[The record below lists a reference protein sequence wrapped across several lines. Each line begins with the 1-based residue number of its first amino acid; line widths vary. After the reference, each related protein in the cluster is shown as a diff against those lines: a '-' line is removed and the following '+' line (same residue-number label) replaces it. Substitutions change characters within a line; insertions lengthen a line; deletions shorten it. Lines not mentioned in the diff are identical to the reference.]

1 MINADFMRFFNE
13 VIAPAQA
20 TAAEAFPK
28 TPAPDGVSEEAKFF
42 IENDKG
48 PSPPVDVFDP
58 PTRAMVRNLINAM
71 WLSIEPHLGIEH
83 TSVEEPI
90 AGVPCKTFTPKTLK
104 NTKQKI
110 LYLHGGAYWLG
121 SAEAN
126 SSVALSLADKT
137 GLEVISADYRLAP
150 EHPCP
155 AALEDAVTVYKAL
168 LASGIAPK
176 NISIAGKSAGGG
188 LALSTA
194 QEIVRIGLPKPA
206 AIGLIA
212 PWTDLTFSGDSHKEN
227 NMCMDTRLSVEG
239 LTGAAKAYAGKLALT
254 NPQVSP
260 LFAKFVGLP
269 PMLVQVGS
277 REILLSDATRLET
290 KARTAGVDVTLNV
303 YEGMWHVWQFYPHI
317 PEATEALQEMAD
329 FFGDKMG

>member
-1 MINADFMRFFNE
+1 MVDANFMRFYNE

-20 TAAEAFPK
+20 AAVEAFPK
-28 TPAPDGVSEEAKFF
+28 TPAPNGVSEEAKFF

-48 PSPPVDVFDP
+48 PTPPIDVFDP
-58 PTRAMVRNLINAM
+58 NARAMVRKLINAM
-71 WLSIEPHLGIEH
+71 WLSIEPYLGIEH
-83 TSVEEPI
+83 TSIEEPI
-90 AGVPCKTFTPKTLK
+90 AGVPCKIFTPKSLG

-110 LYLHGGAYWLG
+110 LFLHGGGYWLG

-137 GLEVISADYRLAP
+137 GLEIISVDYRLAP
-150 EHPCP
+150 EHACP

-168 LASGIAPK
+168 LASGISPK
-176 NISIAGKSAGGG
+176 NISLVGESAGGG

-206 AIGLIA
+206 AVGLIA

-239 LTGAAKAYAGKLALT
+239 LTGPAKAYAGKLSLED
-254 NPQVSP
+254 PLVSP
-260 LFAKFVGLP
+260 LFGEFKNLP
-269 PMLVQVGS
+269 PMLIQVGS
-277 REILLSDATRLET
+277 REILLSDATRLEQ
-290 KARTAGVDVTLNV
+290 KAQGAGVDVTLNIF
-303 YEGMWHVWQFYPHI
+303 EGMWHLWQFYPHV
-317 PEATEALQEMAD
+317 PEATEALQEMSD
-329 FFGDKMG
+329 FLKARLG